1 MKRPIIGITP
11 KIERYSEL
19 DIMFEVQGQNAF
31 YVDSIKKSG
40 GIPLLL
46 PIVSEEEMCHELLSL
61 LDGIVFTG
69 GHDLSPY
76 VYGEDALAK
85 IGEMD
90 PTRDVSDVMMLKM
103 AKKMKLPILGICK
116 GEQLIN
122 AVFGGTLYQD
132 ISYNKEAFIIHSQKN
147 LPQHPVHFVDLI
159 KETHLS
165 EIYPNVD
172 QISVNS
178 LHHQC
183 VKDLA
188 PEFRASAIAKD
199 GVIEAIEYKG
209 DQFILGV
216 QWHPEM
222 MYDCNEDARK
232 IFDFFVEKVRVRKK
246 E

>member
-31 YVDSIKKSG
+31 YVECIKKSG
-40 GIPLLL
+40 AIPVLL

-69 GHDLSPY
+69 GHDLSSY
-76 VYGEDALAK
+76 IYGEEPSAK
-85 IGEMD
+85 IGAMD
-90 PTRDVSDVMMLKM
+90 PTRDVSDVMMLKK
-103 AKKMKLPILGICK
+103 AKEMKLPILGICK

-132 ISYNKEAFIIHSQKN
+132 MSYNKEAFIIHSQKN
-147 LPQHPVHFVDLI
+147 LPQHPVHFVDII
-159 KETHLS
+159 KETYLS
-165 EIYPNVD
+165 EIYPNSEKL
-172 QISVNS
+172 SVNS

-188 PEFRASAIAKD
+188 PEFRVSAIAKD
-199 GVIEAIEYKG
+199 GVVEAIEYKG
-209 DQFILGV
+209 
-216 QWHPEM
+216 
-222 MYDCNEDARK
+222 
-232 IFDFFVEKVRVRKK
+232 
-246 E
+246 